1 MHQNDIFVKNSLHVL
16 KVDRSESS
24 RLQKKSKY
32 MSSKFHIFTPTHGLK
47 HFKFAT
53 LHTLDLLE
61 LVLQPRG
68 LWGSSSSSP
77 QVWRCRGGLY
87 GAGQTSHQAW
97 WCRGGLYGAGQTSH
111 QAWHCVS
118 SFLPVELPCVP
129 AVAQTSGAGGQHHP
143 EFDGARGAA
152 ADFWWCYSSFT
163 SELFSSLHVA
173 ACFAPRWVLF
183 GQQCHVRP
191 GDVFRASSHALQTV
205 WAAFPG
211 LPRSCRW
218 TMCPLSCFWP
228 AWLWWWQDAFHL
240 L

>member
-1 MHQNDIFVKNSLHVL
+1 MKELQIKCKTEVVSYLWSFCHTHLHVSQAMVHIPL
-16 KVDRSESS
+16 ACPAATSGLLSHRPGSMYTWHVDQYKVPWGDPQHIP
-24 RLQKKSKY
+24 LQRG
-32 MSSKFHIFTPTHGLK
+32 MNDH
-47 HFKFAT
+47 
-53 LHTLDLLE
+53 
-61 LVLQPRG
+61 VLTT
-68 LWGSSSSSP
+68 
-77 QVWRCRGGLY
+77 C
-87 GAGQTSHQAW
+87 H
-97 WCRGGLYGAGQTSH
+97 
-111 QAWHCVS
+111 S

-143 EFDGARGAA
+143 EFDGACGAA